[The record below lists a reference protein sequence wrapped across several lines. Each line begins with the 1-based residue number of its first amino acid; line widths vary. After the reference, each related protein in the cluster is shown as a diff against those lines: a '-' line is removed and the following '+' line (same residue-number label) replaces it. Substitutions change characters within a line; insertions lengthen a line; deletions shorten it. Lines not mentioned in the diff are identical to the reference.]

1 MRVCACILFFYVV
14 LLIHIMRINKKTV
27 MAVLNP
33 PKLPSMFIN
42 RTGKGKYAYVM
53 VYKSVWDKEKK
64 NSRRVGSKKV
74 GSIIG
79 GQADGEVKFNE
90 SFIDEY
96 PDLVHFKV
104 FHRNKKF
111 EFEAIDE
118 ELYTVK
124 NKTAITSLHA
134 GATLLLIVLLDHLL
148 YGKLYQRFLT
158 IMPLHISCSH

>member
-1 MRVCACILFFYVV
+1 
-14 LLIHIMRINKKTV
+14 

-64 NSRRVGSKKV
+64 NSRRVGSEKV

-79 GQADGEVKFNE
+79 GQADGEVKFDE
-90 SFIDEY
+90 SFIDKY

-134 GATLLLIVLLDHLL
+134 GATFALDCIVRPSVGYHEVDPRLS
-148 YGKLYQRFLT
+148 KQ
-158 IMPLHISCSH
+158 MISN